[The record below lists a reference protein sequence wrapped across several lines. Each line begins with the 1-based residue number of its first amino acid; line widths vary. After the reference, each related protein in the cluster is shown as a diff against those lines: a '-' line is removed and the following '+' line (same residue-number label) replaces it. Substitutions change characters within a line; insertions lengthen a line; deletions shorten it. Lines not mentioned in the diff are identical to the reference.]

1 MSDSSVEET
10 IELIGRQSIKF
21 GLQLFKKI
29 TDSHEN
35 AVFSS
40 YSAYSILMLSYLGA
54 KKKTFRELKKVLG
67 LPQDLEYIKSA
78 YLEICNKMKSDENM
92 VLNVVNA
99 MFLSN
104 KLTLNPEF
112 VESVAHYFKSSIQ
125 HLNFKDYEVS
135 IKIINDWIS
144 CRTFGKITHLFKKDS
159 ITEDT
164 TTIFVNAIYFEG
176 VWPIKFE
183 SKNTS
188 ERDFHVSPTRTIKI
202 PTMYATDIKFTTII
216 DKKLN
221 CIIAALP
228 YEGDRMTMYLLL
240 PENKFGLP
248 DLLKKVKSDKFDYPF
263 LDNDENAI
271 TKPIYLPKFE
281 LESSFNLN
289 VGLESMGLTNIFNDH
304 SDLSGIA
311 GDPGELKVDQI
322 VQNAKINVNERGTK
336 GAAATGMATFVFH
349 SAPVRPP
356 PLVIDHPFMFFIKD
370 SLTGIILFI
379 GKVVDPS
386 FSHSI

>member
-125 HLNFKDYEVS
+125 HLNFKDYE
-135 IKIINDWIS
+135 
-144 CRTFGKITHLFKKDS
+144 DS

-349 SAPVRPP
+349 SAPIRPP

>member
-35 AVFSS
+35 AEQR
-40 YSAYSILMLSYLGA
+40 
-54 KKKTFRELKKVLG
+54 KKTFRELKKVLG

-125 HLNFKDYEVS
+125 HLNFKDYE
-135 IKIINDWIS
+135 
-144 CRTFGKITHLFKKDS
+144 DS

-176 VWPIKFE
+176 EPSKFQP
-183 SKNTS
+183 S
-188 ERDFHVSPTRTIKI
+188 
-202 PTMYATDIKFTTII
+202 
-216 DKKLN
+216 
-221 CIIAALP
+221 LP